1 MTTVPGFEVQLP
13 FTNGGCDA
21 MEQAIQALVQVQG
34 LCDTMF
40 KNIVQRVEE
49 TRSTFEGISERIDAA
64 ATRVE
69 DLKGRKQ
76 GMVVF
81 SRPKFPAN
89 VKCPKPL
96 LHMDEATLNKLKPRR
111 KHLVK
116 PMVVREE
123 ESSEEEG
130 DDDSDGGEEAA
141 ARQAALAAKTIT
153 SLNARGEQVR
163 HSRTGDPS
171 DVFEFELLVPQSSS
185 KKYLSRVEEGLGTF
199 PRSMTSVSSL
209 LLFNTPENLYRQ
221 YSDINV
227 FTLSRAER
235 VINDKKAIGKG
246 AAIENDFMA
255 KFRGEG
261 YEFIPMTEDV
271 ADLLEDLPEDLAFE
285 DIAQLD
291 WGGVDIGDTDHIAP
305 TKVTS
310 RMQNGVD
317 LPSLSE
323 AHGIRPSKPLALR
336 GGGGGG
342 GPPALSIGGPSAP
355 PSFPGAPPAP
365 PPPPGINPAGKG
377 PPPPPGHGGKAPPP
391 PPPPPKGFPGG
402 GKVPPPPPPAGGKK
416 APPPPP
422 SGGPSSAPP
431 PPPPPGKIMKGPPG
445 APPPPPPPKK
455 GVAPPPKAAPPAPKP
470 AGKTDTKK
478 NMNPLEHQLNL
489 RRRAMEGQ
497 HSDDSDFEESAA
509 KAAPKPAA
517 IAPPPK
523 KAPAPPPPKGAPPP
537 PPPKAGALPP
547 RRPQEDDDD
556 W

>member
-1 MTTVPGFEVQLP
+1 MTTLPGFDVQLP
-13 FTNGGCDA
+13 FTSGGCDA
-21 MEQAIQALVQVQG
+21 MEQAIQALVQVQEV
-34 LCDTMF
+34 CDVMF
-40 KNIVQRVEE
+40 KNITQRVEE
-49 TRSTFEGISERIDAA
+49 TRNAFEGISERIDGA
-64 ATRVE
+64 ATRIE

-81 SRPKFPAN
+81 SRPKFPAHI
-89 VKCPKPL
+89 KTAKPL
-96 LHMDEATLNKLKPRR
+96 LHVDDATILKMKPRR

-116 PMVVREE
+116 PMMVQDD
-123 ESSEEEG
+123 ESSEE
-130 DDDSDGGEEAA
+130 DDEDSEGEEAA

-163 HSRTGDPS
+163 HSRAGDPS

-185 KKYLSRVEEGLGTF
+185 KKYLSRAEEGLGTF
-199 PRSMTSVSSL
+199 PRSMSSVSSL

-235 VINDKKAIGKG
+235 VINDKKSIGKG

-255 KFRGEG
+255 KLRGEG

-291 WGGVDIGDTDHIAP
+291 WAGHDVGDTDHIAP
-305 TKVTS
+305 SKGGS
-310 RMQNGVD
+310 RMHGGVD

-323 AHGIRPSKPLALR
+323 AHGIRPSKPLAVR
-336 GGGGGG
+336 G
-342 GPPALSIGGPSAP
+342 GPPALAIGGPSP
-355 PSFPGAPPAP
+355 PGFSGGPPAP

-391 PPPPPKGFPGG
+391 PPPPKGFPGG
-402 GKVPPPPPPAGGKK
+402 GVPPPPPPGGKK

-422 SGGPSSAPP
+422 SGGPPGPP
-431 PPPPPGKIMKGPPG
+431 PPPPGGKIMKGPPG
-445 APPPPPPPKK
+445 APPPPPPPPKK
-455 GVAPPPKAAPPAPKP
+455 GVAPPPKAAPAAPALKP
-470 AGKTDTKK
+470 AGKSDTKK
-478 NMNPLEHQLNL
+478 NMNPLENQLKL

-497 HSDDSDFEESAA
+497 HSDDSDFDEPAA
-509 KAAPKPAA
+509 KPAPKA
-517 IAPPPK
+517 IAPAPK
-523 KAPAPPPPKGAPPP
+523 GAPPPPKSAPPPPKSAPPP
-537 PPPKAGALPP
+537 PPPKAGGLPP
-547 RRPQEDDDD
+547 RHAQEDDDD